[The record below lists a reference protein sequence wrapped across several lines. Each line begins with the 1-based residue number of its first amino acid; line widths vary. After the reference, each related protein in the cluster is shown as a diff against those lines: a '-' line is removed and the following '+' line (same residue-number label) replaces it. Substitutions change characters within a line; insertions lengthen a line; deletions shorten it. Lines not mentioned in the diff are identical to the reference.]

1 MNNDLSKHNWSLS
14 ESYSVIQK
22 VFMIFLCVWSH
33 QYHIG
38 KVSLTEQFVASSP
51 AMDDLD
57 SALQCLEV
65 KMEGESSADDM
76 LVSFMTHTHA
86 FNNREQAYI

>member
-1 MNNDLSKHNWSLS
+1 MKPALYFFSL
-14 ESYSVIQK
+14 
-22 VFMIFLCVWSH
+22 

-38 KVSLTEQFVASSP
+38 KVSLTEQLVETCP

-65 KMEGESSADDM
+65 KMEAESSAEEM
-76 LVSFMTHTHA
+76 LVHINYTAAMDLPYEHTLS
-86 FNNREQAYI
+86 